1 MSRNI
6 QFSTWQDVARQIAN
20 RSLALFGAGNI
31 AAKTR
36 RKLKDA
42 NLTAILDNASN
53 LWGEKELGVGIRNPA
68 DWTALPSRPFI
79 LITTTSFR
87 EVSDQLQSM
96 GLSSG
101 LDFLVSPVLNDLR
114 IIDEMESIDSRLMF
128 TSGSPRTD
136 DPDYGG
142 GVYEM
147 EVKRDTWD
155 HVKKITGNCYGIT
168 SFEENFVTVDTERGI
183 VEFDSNYK
191 IVRSRELP
199 QGARAHGVCYD
210 ANRGRFYVTCSYLD
224 AVLVLDKDFKQ
235 LSEIRISHKRNRY
248 GSPSHHCNDC
258 CVWEDSL
265 FVSMF
270 SLNGNWKQDVFDG
283 GVLEIDIETHEI
295 IGSAATGFWMPHN
308 VSFING
314 GFALLDSLPGHLR
327 ANNLQVI
334 GTFPAFTRGLAH
346 DGMFHYIGQ
355 SRNRNYSRNLGRSR
369 NISIDAG
376 VIVFDEHTKVSRFL
390 QLPPKVS
397 EIHSLKMLS

>member
-1 MSRNI
+1 MDRI
-6 QFSTWQDVARQIAN
+6 IKYTTWKDVAREMAG

-31 AAKTR
+31 ASKTHR
-36 RKLKDA
+36 
-42 NLTAILDNASN
+42 NMPTVPLTAIFDNASN
-53 LWGEKELGVGIRNPA
+53 LWGEEELGVVIRNPA
-68 DWTALPSRPFI
+68 DWASLPSRPFI

-87 EVSDQLQSM
+87 EVSEQLLSM
-96 GLSSG
+96 GLSPG
-101 LDFLVSPVLNDLR
+101 TDFVVSPVLNDLR
-114 IIDEMESIDSRLMF
+114 IIDEMESIESRLMF
-128 TSGSPRTD
+128 TSGSPRAD

-142 GVYEM
+142 GIYEM
-147 EVKRDTWD
+147 GVKRDTWS

-168 SFEENFVTVDTERGI
+168 AFEENYVTVDTERGM

-199 QGARAHGVCYD
+199 HGARAHGVCYD

-224 AVLVLDKDFKQ
+224 AVLELDKDFQQ
-235 LSEIRISHKRNRY
+235 LSQIQISHKRNRY

-270 SLNGNWKQDVFDG
+270 SLNGNWKRDVFDG

-295 IGSAATGFWMPHN
+295 IGPAATGFWMPHN
-308 VSFING
+308 VTFING
-314 GFALLDSLPGHLR
+314 GFTLLDSLPGHLR

-334 GTFPAFTRGLAH
+334 GAFPAFTRGLAH

-376 VIVFDEHTKVSRFL
+376 VIVFDEYTKVSRFL
-390 QLPPKVS
+390 QLPPRVS